1 MLTELQGFIGLSAKV
16 SACPSGLY
24 VDALPDISVLGLD
37 RLIDGEGNATELWAE
52 VEQRA
57 LAKFRTLFI
66 QELNKCHR
74 VTDVAKAECL
84 IYSNKELLATA
95 LWYLF
100 GAEVQ
105 YARSTSSRMNSY
117 TTIDHSKAKEM
128 QEYFEN
134 EFAKELHIAVA
145 GIDIHHSPCF
155 GDCEPA
161 IADIMTFHTPII

>member
-1 MLTELQGFIGLSAKV
+1 MLTELKGFIGLSSKV
-16 SACPSGLY
+16 STCASGLY

-37 RLIDGEGNATELWAE
+37 RLIDGESNTTELWDE
-52 VEQRA
+52 VETRA

-74 VTDVAKAECL
+74 VTDVSKAECL
-84 IYSNKELLATA
+84 AISNKELLATA
-95 LWYLF
+95 LWYLY

-117 TTIDHSKAKEM
+117 TTIDHTKAKEM
-128 QEYFEN
+128 HEYFTDQ
-134 EFAKELHIAVA
+134 FAKELRNAVA

-161 IADIMTFHTPII
+161 IADIMTIHTPII